1 MPENPATS
9 QSPEPGP
16 VRRGPKWSVLVAGSF
31 LVVAGCAAPAESR
44 FLPDNTAAQSP
55 AELEANTGIRLPAG
69 SLLLSAA
76 RTTLSGGLES
86 RTFAQIR
93 MPATTVGRFLT
104 DSGFTAP
111 TPGKRTV
118 SDSDVPGSG
127 TWHPDK
133 AGDVAGT
140 SDARRRVMVENT
152 TPDSTV
158 YLVAVQN

>member
-1 MPENPATS
+1 MPESRTTRR
-9 QSPEPGP
+9 PEPG
-16 VRRGPKWSVLVAGSF
+16 RHSPKWTLLVAGSL
-31 LVVAGCAAPAESR
+31 LVVAGCSAPAESR
-44 FLPDNTAAQSP
+44 FLPDSTTTQSP

-93 MPATTVGRFLT
+93 MPATSVARFLT

-118 SDSDVPGSG
+118 ADSDFPGSG

-140 SDARRRVMVENT
+140 SDARRRVMVDNT
-152 TPDSTV
+152 SPDSTV
-158 YLVAVQN
+158 YLVATQN